1 MSLWS
6 TFWVP
11 FVPAH
16 PVASDVYPTLISLWT
31 IWQVTAFHLPSPI
44 CSQQWCN
51 SLKFRDLVGT
61 TKLKLGAFLFLNF
74 THSVRESVV
83 RIGNMCYIC
92 CAGNIQGQENKV
104 EGWFWAKEICLTL
117 PTQHQLR
124 LFPQLTAS
132 IVFVGLKWSHIKGLC
147 LCRVDSLVLCTAQQG
162 DSYLSQLLTAAQI
175 NTSPPLQGEEDN
187 STAAN
192 SLSLFI
198 LPSSSTSQVHN
209 AAGHL
214 RHEQVHCWWT
224 WASLRPVS
232 GLVLSARYVRTGED
246 RLARL

>member
-1 MSLWS
+1 MSVWS
-6 TFWVP
+6 TFWLP

-31 IWQVTAFHLPSPI
+31 ICQVTAFHLPSPI

-61 TKLKLGAFLFLNF
+61 TKLKLGAFYFKFLHTAF
-74 THSVRESVV
+74 G
-83 RIGNMCYIC
+83 IDNMCYVC
-92 CAGNIQGQENKV
+92 CAGNIQGQKNKV
-104 EGWFWAKEICLTL
+104 RGWFWAKKICLTL

-192 SLSLFI
+192 SPSHSLFI
-198 LPSSSTSQVHN
+198 LP
-209 AAGHL
+209 
-214 RHEQVHCWWT
+214 
-224 WASLRPVS
+224 
-232 GLVLSARYVRTGED
+232 
-246 RLARL
+246 